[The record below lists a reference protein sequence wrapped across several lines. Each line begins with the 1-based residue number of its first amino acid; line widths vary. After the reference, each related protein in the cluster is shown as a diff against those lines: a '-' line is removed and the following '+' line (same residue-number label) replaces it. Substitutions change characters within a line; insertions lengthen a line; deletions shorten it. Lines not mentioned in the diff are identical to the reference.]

1 VAAIE
6 ADTDNDESD
15 DNMQRLNRLIKSEV
29 AALLLLSL
37 ALVAQ
42 MPHAAMVFHRLAD
55 LPPDVSIVENYS
67 AWIHAATYALA
78 LELATLFFV
87 VRGKIRIAYVFAV
100 ASVLINLAYYQTWQ
114 RGMWDIAQIA
124 LVSLI
129 LPVAIAMY
137 SHDAAESIAR
147 SEDAPQP
154 ARKIKP
160 QPDAPSAQPATKR
173 KSRKRKATASDK
185 QTQAAAMSADGAT
198 NASIARTLNVVPS
211 TVGRW
216 LKNTNGAIKETA

>member
-1 VAAIE
+1 
-6 ADTDNDESD
+6 
-15 DNMQRLNRLIKSEV
+15 MQRLNRLIKSEV

-42 MPHAAMVFHRLAD
+42 MPHAAIVFHRLAN
-55 LPPDVSIVENYS
+55 LPADVGVVENAS
-67 AWIHAATYALA
+67 AWAHAATYALA

-87 VRGKIRIAYVFAV
+87 VRGKIRIAYLFAV

-114 RGMWDIAQIA
+114 RGMWDVAQIA

-147 SEDAPQP
+147 TEDAPQ
-154 ARKIKP
+154 RKPK
-160 QPDAPSAQPATKR
+160 AQPATATAAKPTPKR
-173 KSRKRKATASDK
+173 KPRKRKATANDDNR
-185 QTQAAAMSADGAT
+185 QQAINMSANGIT
-198 NASIARTLNVVPS
+198 NAEIARTLNVNPS

-216 LKNTNGAIKETA
+216 LKHTNGKQPEPAT